1 MRLYL
6 EQTLSR
12 DELKRL
18 TTHLHPGPAD
28 AVDGSATDGAR
39 DDRPD
44 GESESESEG
53 EGTDGA

>member
-44 GESESESEG
+44 GESEG